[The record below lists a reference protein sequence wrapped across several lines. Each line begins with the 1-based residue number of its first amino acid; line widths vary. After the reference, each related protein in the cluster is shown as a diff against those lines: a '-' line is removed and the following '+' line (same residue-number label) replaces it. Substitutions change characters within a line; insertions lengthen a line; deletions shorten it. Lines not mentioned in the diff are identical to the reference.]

1 MNMRDILFS
10 RLANIYFGSLRYL
23 MLELRDVVLPEIPA
37 IVLSFFKEIH
47 EVDELATLI
56 DNSVVTRN
64 LLEAMDHW
72 WSALFRP
79 TNALE
84 VEQFILR
91 QLEIGSKHAD
101 LNINLHYIHHAI
113 RIFKR
118 EIHSRLE
125 FQVESTE
132 KQVAMAQLLDE
143 LLDIVS
149 SLMSDSYFK
158 NLVKYETDTL
168 SLRMNALSQNVAIE
182 CERVRSQLLDWSKNI
197 LFNLFQNRRIDP
209 DTMVYAEY
217 SVVGM
222 WVFHKAELLLP
233 EPAMVDKLK
242 HYLRQID
249 MELSQA
255 ATLRSGGLKTK
266 FINKVRA
273 FDSHVNQ
280 TAWYLSSLVEQ
291 IVKLDAGRDTLTSLY
306 NRRYLDTVLRRETE
320 ISMKQGYS
328 YSLLLLDI
336 DFFKK
341 INDTYGHDAGDAV
354 LRQFS
359 ELLVGTLR
367 ISDFLFRLGGEEFLA
382 VLGNTSSKHAIV
394 IAEKIRRECEQR
406 PFVVHHDQVI
416 SVTCSIGVA
425 VYKGHPDYNLL
436 LKQADQALYAAK
448 QSGRNRHCL
457 AGEEQR

>member
-10 RLANIYFGSLRYL
+10 RLANIYYGSLRYL
-23 MLELRDVVLPEIPA
+23 MVEMRDIVLPEIPA
-37 IVLSFFKEIH
+37 VVHSFFKEIH
-47 EVDELATLI
+47 EIDELASLI
-56 DNSVVTRN
+56 DNSIVTRN
-64 LLEAMDHW
+64 LLEAMDQW
-72 WSALFRP
+72 WGDLFRP
-79 TNALE
+79 SNPAE

-118 EIHSRLE
+118 EIHSRLD
-125 FQVESTE
+125 FQVELPE

-143 LLDIVS
+143 LLDIIS

-182 CERVRSQLLDWSKNI
+182 CERVRSQLLEWSKGI

-209 DTMVYAEY
+209 DTLIYAEY
-217 SVVGM
+217 SMFGM
-222 WVFHKAELLLP
+222 WVFHKADLLLP
-233 EPAMVDKLK
+233 EPSMVDKLK
-242 HYLRQID
+242 QHLRHID
-249 MELSQA
+249 MELSQV
-255 ATLRSGGLKTK
+255 ATLRSEGLKPK
-266 FINKVRA
+266 FLNKVRA

-291 IVKLDAGRDTLTSLY
+291 IVKLDAGRDSLTSLY

-328 YSLLLLDI
+328 YSVLLLDI

-341 INDTYGHDAGDAV
+341 INDTYGHDAGDAI

-359 ELLVGTLR
+359 ELLVGSLR

-382 VLGNTSSKHAIV
+382 VLGNTNRKHAV
-394 IAEKIRRECEQR
+394 PIAEKIRRECEQK
-406 PFVVHHDQVI
+406 PFVVHHDQI
-416 SVTCSIGVA
+416 IRVTCSIGIA
-425 VYKGHPDYNLL
+425 IYKGHPDYNLL
-436 LKQADQALYAAK
+436 IKQADQALYAAK
-448 QSGRNRHCL
+448 QSGRNRHCVF
-457 AGEEQR
+457 GE